1 MSMNGVYRQVSP
13 RALAVLEEQP
23 ELAGAA
29 LDWMNAD
36 STMLRENPALAGMMD
51 DEDEEFEG
59 FEALRAAG
67 ITDADLPATVDILK
81 TFHGLHFLLAG
92 TPWEPGPGAG
102 QAVFGGREIGE
113 EVVYG
118 PARVM
123 SVAETAEVAAAL
135 AAVTEGELAA
145 RYDADA
151 MRAAEIYGAW
161 NDLEWLLESFRQ
173 VRDYYAAARDRGYG
187 MLLAIV

>member
-13 RALAVLEEQP
+13 RALSLLEEQP

-29 LDWMNAD
+29 LNWENTPPVD
-36 STMLRENPALAGMMD
+36 SDDPLAGLPASTRAIFSSLPPEAQRMAAAQHAEMMSRMLRENPALAGMMHG
-51 DEDEEFEG
+51 EDEE

-67 ITDADLPATVDILK
+67 ITDADLPDAVDILQ

-92 TPWEPGPGAG
+92 TPWEAGPGAA

-123 SVAETAEVAAAL
+123 SVAETAEVAAA
-135 AAVTEGELAA
+135 
-145 RYDADA
+145 
-151 MRAAEIYGAW
+151 
-161 NDLEWLLESFRQ
+161 
-173 VRDYYAAARDRGYG
+173 
-187 MLLAIV
+187 